1 MKPLI
6 ALRLFAC
13 LALLCV
19 CTPVLAKPAL
29 WVAKDADTTIYLF
42 GTVHLLP
49 NDTAWR
55 SPALEEALAQS
66 SALYIEV
73 TDDDQ
78 PNMIA
83 LVLKYGMDPT
93 HPLTDQ
99 LNPTE
104 LRQLQVAAEHANL
117 PGDLQTLRIMRPWL
131 AALTLTA
138 APLLKAGIDP
148 KHGVD
153 KQLKAQMLAAGKP
166 VLGLETAEQQIRL
179 LADMP
184 EPMQLAFLRTI
195 LHDIDKSPAEFARL
209 IDAWKRGD
217 VGSIARLEDQVMRAQ
232 NPKLYQ
238 RLLVQRNLTWARRI
252 AALMRH
258 PGTLFIAVG
267 AAHLAGPDSVQ
278 AQLKLLGVPV
288 ERLP

>member
-1 MKPLI
+1 
-6 ALRLFAC
+6 
-13 LALLCV
+13 
-19 CTPVLAKPAL
+19 
-29 WVAKDADTTIYLF
+29 
-42 GTVHLLP
+42 
-49 NDTAWR
+49 
-55 SPALEEALAQS
+55 
-66 SALYIEV
+66 
-73 TDDDQ
+73 
-78 PNMIA
+78 
-83 LVLKYGMDPT
+83 
-93 HPLTDQ
+93 
-99 LNPTE
+99 
-104 LRQLQVAAEHANL
+104 
-117 PGDLQTLRIMRPWL
+117 
-131 AALTLTA
+131 
-138 APLLKAGIDP
+138 
-148 KHGVD
+148 
-153 KQLKAQMLAAGKP
+153 
-166 VLGLETAEQQIRL
+166 
-179 LADMP
+179 MP